1 MRVEAPLSPEERRRA
16 FSEMEAWQDCRQGG
30 PLRVVVGGGLGDS
43 LMHTPFIRHF
53 RRDSAVTHLRCVV
66 PERAAPLFMHN
77 PHLDE
82 LIPCPARE
90 LPLWAAE
97 EEDGD
102 VFAPYFQF
110 ARCEITAEGVTAE
123 ARRGWLKDD
132 EHISLHII
140 RRTARRYGL
149 TLDNWLP
156 EIFVTSADEAAA
168 EGLRTELQ
176 AGSGPVVLNTRSAS
190 RDKDYPDALWR
201 QVADTLRPEM
211 RLLEHSATGPFLNGV
226 PALWPLP
233 PLQVAAALFR
243 LAACVVTSDSFAA
256 HVAAAVGTPAVVL
269 FGPTD
274 PAAFGYPEHTQL
286 TADHFGVCCDPGHGR
301 CNEPCCPG
309 RIPPAEVAS
318 AVIRTLRDG
327 KPPMS

>member
-1 MRVEAPLSPEERRRA
+1 
-16 FSEMEAWQDCRQGG
+16 MEAWQDCRQGG

-53 RRDSAVTHLRCVV
+53 RRDPAVTRLRCVV

-190 RDKDYPDALWR
+190 RDKDYPD
-201 QVADTLRPEM
+201 
-211 RLLEHSATGPFLNGV
+211 
-226 PALWPLP
+226 WPLP

-274 PAAFGYPEHTQL
+274 PAAFGYPEHSQL